1 MAPIA
6 ASLAGEVKYRIM
18 IGAAILKQSNGSFEK
33 G

>member
-6 ASLAGEVKYRIM
+6 ASLAGEVRIM
-18 IGAAILKQSNGSFEK
+18 IGVAILKQSNGSFEK

>member
-6 ASLAGEVKYRIM
+6 ASLAGNVKYRVM
-18 IGAAILKQSNGSFEK
+18 IGVATLKQSNGSFEK

>member
-6 ASLAGEVKYRIM
+6 ASLAGDVKYRVM
-18 IGAAILKQSNGSFEK
+18 IGVATLKQSNGSFEK